1 MVDGA
6 GKPRHWGTVG
16 HTLKRSARVKDK
28 VERLIDITACIMDVL
43 EDQTTTPLVAIEGY
57 AYAAPGAQNDLG
69 ELHGVVKSQLWL
81 GLMVEPELIPPTH
94 ARKVVLGKGRIGK
107 TDIMEHLTSR
117 AIECKNHNEADA
129 YVVAECLRLRHVEN
143 QNG

>member
-6 GKPRHWGTVG
+6 GTPLQWATVG
-16 HTLKRSARVKDK
+16 HKLKRTSRVKEK

-43 EDQTTTPLVAIEGY
+43 EAQSTTPQVAIEGY

-69 ELHGVVKSQLWL
+69 ELHGVVKSQIWL
-81 GLMVEPELIPPTH
+81 GLLVEPEIIPPTH

-107 TDIMEHLTSR
+107 GDIIEHLTSR

-129 YVVAECLRLRHVEN
+129 YVVAECLRRRHMEEPD
-143 QNG
+143 G